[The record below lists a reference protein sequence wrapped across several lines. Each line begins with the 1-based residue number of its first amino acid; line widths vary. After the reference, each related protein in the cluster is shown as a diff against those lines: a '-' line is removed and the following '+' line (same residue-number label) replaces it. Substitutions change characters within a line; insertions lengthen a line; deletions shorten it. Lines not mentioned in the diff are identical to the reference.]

1 MVIGRT
7 AAHVKSVEIEGGIMS
22 RRRYLYAAIFFI
34 ILGFLL
40 CWTAILID
48 ERCARNE
55 AEREAVSVEKL
66 TKSMNSY
73 RLSKED

>member
-1 MVIGRT
+1 
-7 AAHVKSVEIEGGIMS
+7 MS
-22 RRRYLYAAIFFI
+22 RRRYLYAAIFF
-34 ILGFLL
+34 FALL
-40 CWTAILID
+40 FCWTAILID

>member
-1 MVIGRT
+1 MN
-7 AAHVKSVEIEGGIMS
+7 
-22 RRRYLYAAIFFI
+22 RRRYLYVALVFFA
-34 ILGFLL
+34 LALL
-40 CWTAILID
+40 FCWTAILID

-73 RLSKED
+73 RLSEED

>member
-1 MVIGRT
+1 
-7 AAHVKSVEIEGGIMS
+7 MS

-73 RLSKED
+73 RLSEED

>member
-1 MVIGRT
+1 
-7 AAHVKSVEIEGGIMS
+7 MS

-34 ILGFLL
+34 ILGFLF

-55 AEREAVSVEKL
+55 AEREVVSVEKL

>member
-1 MVIGRT
+1 M
-7 AAHVKSVEIEGGIMS
+7 KK
-22 RRRYLYAAIFFI
+22 LLPW
-34 ILGFLL
+34 LGLL
-40 CWTAILID
+40 LLFSLCAVLID

>member
-1 MVIGRT
+1 M
-7 AAHVKSVEIEGGIMS
+7 K

>member
-1 MVIGRT
+1 MN
-7 AAHVKSVEIEGGIMS
+7 
-22 RRRYLYAAIFFI
+22 RRRYLYAAIFFFA
-34 ILGFLL
+34 LALL
-40 CWTAILID
+40 FCWTAIKVD

-55 AEREAVSVEKL
+55 AEREAVSVKKMV

>member
-1 MVIGRT
+1 MKAFIRFI
-7 AAHVKSVEIEGGIMS
+7 HPWILLWLLLSV
-22 RRRYLYAAIFFI
+22 F
-34 ILGFLL
+34 
-40 CWTAILID
+40 AILID

>member
-1 MVIGRT
+1 
-7 AAHVKSVEIEGGIMS
+7 MS

-48 ERCARNE
+48 ERCAP
-55 AEREAVSVEKL
+55 EREAVSVEKL
-66 TKSMNSY
+66 ATESRAIH
-73 RLSKED
+73 RLPKED

>member
-1 MVIGRT
+1 
-7 AAHVKSVEIEGGIMS
+7 MS
-22 RRRYLYAAIFFI
+22 RRRYLYAAIFFFA
-34 ILGFLL
+34 LALLL

>member
-1 MVIGRT
+1 MKAFIRFI
-7 AAHVKSVEIEGGIMS
+7 HPWIFLWLLLSV
-22 RRRYLYAAIFFI
+22 F
-34 ILGFLL
+34 
-40 CWTAILID
+40 TILID

>member
-1 MVIGRT
+1 
-7 AAHVKSVEIEGGIMS
+7 MS

-34 ILGFLL
+34 ILGFLF
-40 CWTAILID
+40 CWTAIKID

>member
-1 MVIGRT
+1 
-7 AAHVKSVEIEGGIMS
+7 MS

-40 CWTAILID
+40 CWTAILLD

-73 RLSKED
+73 RLSQED

>member
-1 MVIGRT
+1 MN
-7 AAHVKSVEIEGGIMS
+7 

-34 ILGFLL
+34 ILGFLF
-40 CWTAILID
+40 CWTAIKID

-55 AEREAVSVEKL
+55 AEQEAVSVEKL